1 MMFSSNQKLK
11 VSGPTDI
18 EYIKAA
24 LDFVMK
30 YSGQIEHTTISEVDR
45 GCLTV
50 FQITETGSFCIGWGF
65 KKVPDDW
72 REFPFKFDSDI
83 VARIIKQHLEERS
96 YAFGDYGDASVREG
110 FLMHAINDRKIIEKH
125 KIKNAG
131 YGIVEFEPYEA
142 VYAK

>member
-50 FQITETGSFCIGWGF
+50 YQITETGSFCIGWGF

-72 REFPFKFDSDI
+72 REFPFEFDSDI
-83 VARIIKQHLEERS
+83 VARIIKQHLEKRS

-110 FLMHAINDRKIIEKH
+110 FLMHAISDRKIIEKH

>member
-50 FQITETGSFCIGWGF
+50 YQITETGSFCIGWGF

-72 REFPFKFDSDI
+72 REFPFEFDSDI
-83 VARIIKQHLEERS
+83 VARIIKQHLEKRIS
-96 YAFGDYGDASVREG
+96 KRRFPYARHKRPQDHRETQNKECW
-110 FLMHAINDRKIIEKH
+110 LWHSRI
-125 KIKNAG
+125 
-131 YGIVEFEPYEA
+131 
-142 VYAK
+142 